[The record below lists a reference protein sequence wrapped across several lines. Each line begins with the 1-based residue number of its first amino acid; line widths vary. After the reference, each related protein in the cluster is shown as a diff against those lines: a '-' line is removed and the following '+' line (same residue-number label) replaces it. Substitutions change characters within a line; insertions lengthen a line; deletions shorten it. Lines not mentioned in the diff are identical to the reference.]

1 MLPAMVAVP
10 PPLDLSV
17 LPPEYQI
24 AFEGLIARTSELE
37 ELANRQEA
45 LIAELHNALY
55 GKKSERLTEDE
66 RQLAFE
72 DLEVAVSEVA
82 ETRDALTAAAPTEK
96 KRPPKSRNL
105 GNLPAHLPRIEEVIE
120 PDNLECPCGCGQM
133 HRIGEDRTER
143 LDVVPAQ
150 FRVIVTIRPRYACR
164 TCTDGVR
171 QAPAPAHLI
180 EGALPTEAL
189 IAHVLVSK
197 YADHLPL
204 HRQSQIMARS
214 GVDLHRST
222 LADWVGKAAFHLT
235 PVVDRLAEELK
246 SSTKLFMDETTAP
259 VLDPGRGRTKTG
271 FLWALARDDRRWG
284 GDDPPGVVYFYAPGR
299 GGENAETFLT
309 GFNGIL
315 QIDGY
320 AGYNRLTRPSR
331 KGGAP
336 ITVAHCWAHARRKL
350 REVFDRDKSEIAA
363 EGLRRIAEFYAIE
376 ADIRGTSPGQRL
388 SARQARTAP
397 LVASFRDWLTVQRA
411 RISPKSRLGE
421 KLAYIH
427 RHWDGLQTFLTDGRV
442 EIDSNSVEN
451 LVRPIAL
458 NRKNALFA
466 GHDEGGKA
474 WGRIASLIET
484 AKINGVDP
492 FVYLKGALKAMA
504 NGHPQSRI
512 DDLLPW
518 NFADRPNA

>member
-1 MLPAMVAVP
+1 MVGP
-10 PPLDLSV
+10 QNLDLSM
-17 LPPEYQI
+17 LPPEYQA
-24 AFEGLIARTSELE
+24 AFEGLIARKSELE
-37 ELANRQEA
+37 DLARRQEA
-45 LIAELHNALY
+45 LIAELHHALY
-55 GKKSERLTEDE
+55 GKKSEKLTEDE
-66 RQLAFE
+66 RQLVFE
-72 DLEVAVSEVA
+72 DLEVAVAEVE
-82 ETRDALTAAAPTEK
+82 ETRDALIAPPASSERT
-96 KRPPKSRNL
+96 RSPRNRNL
-105 GNLPAHLPRIEEVIE
+105 GHLPAHLPRIEEVIE
-120 PDNLECPCGCGQM
+120 PERLDCPCGCGQM

-150 FRVIVTIRPRYACR
+150 VRVIVTIRPKYACR
-164 TCTDGVR
+164 ACTDGVR

-197 YADHLPL
+197 YADHQPL
-204 HRQSQIMARS
+204 YRQAQIMARS
-214 GVDLHRST
+214 GIELHRST
-222 LADWVGKAAFHLT
+222 LAGWVGKAAFHLT

-246 SSTKLFMDETTAP
+246 RSTKLFMDETTAP
-259 VLDPGRGRTKTG
+259 VLDPGRGKTKTG

-284 GDDPPGVVYFYAPGR
+284 GEDPPGVVYFYAPGR

-309 GFNGIL
+309 GFDGIL

-320 AGYNRLTRPSR
+320 PGYNRLTRSAR
-331 KGGAP
+331 KGGKP

-350 REVFDRDKSEIAA
+350 REVFDRDGSEIAA
-363 EGLRRIAEFYAIE
+363 EGLRRIAELYAIE
-376 ADIRGTSPGQRL
+376 ADIRGDGPGQRL
-388 SARQARTAP
+388 SARQARTVP
-397 LVASFRDWLTVQRA
+397 LVAGFRKWLTEQRA
-411 RISPKSRLGE
+411 RVSAKSRLGE

-427 RHWDGLQTFLTDGRV
+427 RHWDGLQTFLADGRV

-484 AKINGVDP
+484 AKINDVEP
-492 FVYLKGALKAMA
+492 FTYLKATLEALA
-504 NGHPQSRI
+504 NGHPQSKL
-512 DDLLPW
+512 DTLLPW
-518 NFADRPNA
+518 NFAEKSTV